1 MEYYSKNII
10 PRLSLDESVASVL
23 KKYATFTGRA
33 RRSEYW
39 WFVLWILI
47 IGAIFFIAQ
56 LVLMYFS
63 IKSGS
68 LFAYWDSTFYMVL
81 MSILSIF
88 SLAILL
94 PYLAV
99 TVRRLHDINKSGWNI
114 ILFAIPIIG
123 AILHIVWMCQDSD
136 ITTNK
141 YGVSPKYMGSDEPD
155 DISYSNKSSLIW
167 VLVII
172 IVILVILLI
181 MSWSGGK
188 ISLASVGNEPSQTS
202 NNYSY
207 YDEDSIEEAVVDSY
221 VVDTYIPDYDELNTI
236 NQQNDIMEIIANN
249 VGNYPYKCDIT
260 DNAEF
265 TNRFSKLIGSDYYK
279 KFKSN
284 NILEV
289 PIRIYD
295 NSGKYGLY
303 YWDKD
308 EDITYYIICDKPRDN
323 ITVFIEEQTEDER
336 KAYYAQEQ
344 KDLDLVN
351 SFNQEAFQDPID
363 W

>member
-1 MEYYSKNII
+1 MEYYSKNIK
-10 PRLSLDESVASVL
+10 PRLSLDESVASVFRQ
-23 KKYATFTGRA
+23 YATFTGRA

-47 IGAIFFIAQ
+47 VVAIFFIAQ
-56 LVLMYFS
+56 LVLLFFS

-68 LFAYWDSTFYMVL
+68 PLSYWNSTFYMVY
-81 MSILSIF
+81 MSILSLF
-88 SLAILL
+88 SLAMLL

-114 ILFAIPIIG
+114 LLFAIPIIG
-123 AILHIVWMCQDSD
+123 SILHIVWMCQDSD
-136 ITTNK
+136 ISTNK
-141 YGVSPKYMGSDEPD
+141 YGVSPKYMCPDEPD
-155 DISYSNKSSLIW
+155 DFSDSNNSALIW

-188 ISLASVGNEPSQTS
+188 TSLASVSNEPSQTT
-202 NNYSY
+202 NYYSY
-207 YDEDSIEEAVVDSY
+207 YDEDSIVEVVDSY
-221 VVDTYIPDYDELNTI
+221 ADDMYIPDYDELNTI
-236 NQQNDIMEIIANN
+236 NKQNDLMENIANN
-249 VGNYPYKCDIT
+249 VGNYPYECGIT

-265 TNRFSKLIGSDYYK
+265 TNRFSKLIGTDYYM
-279 KFKSN
+279 KFKSY

-308 EDITYYIICDKPRDN
+308 ENITYYIICDKPRDN
-323 ITVFIEEQTEDER
+323 ITVFIEEQIEDES
-336 KAYYAQEQ
+336 KTYYAQEQ
-344 KDLDLVN
+344 RDLDLVN
-351 SFNQEAFQDPID
+351 SFNQKAFQDPID
-363 W
+363 